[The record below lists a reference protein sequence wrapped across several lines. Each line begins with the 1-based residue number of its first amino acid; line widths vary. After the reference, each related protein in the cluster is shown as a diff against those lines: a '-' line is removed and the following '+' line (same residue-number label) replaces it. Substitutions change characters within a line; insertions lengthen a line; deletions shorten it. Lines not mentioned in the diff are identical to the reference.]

1 MDYDDWERRRGRRA
15 PAEALPD
22 NLVEEILL
30 RLPAPS
36 IGRCR
41 AVCKAWLS
49 RTSQPDFLRT
59 HAAARSYTATVTATA
74 TVETRTT
81 TPRGRSCTTVR
92 IRQLGRKCSGAVA
105 ASLAVW
111 FVSASELVRSMT
123 AVIGFWDGILCAAHI
138 LFGPGRGVERYVL
151 CNPLTEA
158 YTIVPAPATDGFL
171 VGGYAHPTTS
181 RFHIMHA
188 NFFTTME
195 TFWILRLGEN
205 SAWREVRRPALATT
219 RVCIKFLCAPPVRLH
234 GCLHWLA
241 SSASSAQF
249 LVAVFNM
256 EREEFRLMEAPG
268 GQGVR
273 DDNLSHSH
281 MMMGIHITH
290 CHDKLCTLAGEPGA
304 NVLGMWVLED
314 YSDPTSWQ
322 LQQKID
328 YYYSCGA
335 AAGAALDDDPHAAAA
350 QTFRAHFSTADVVE
364 VLPNGVDD
372 DDEGEEILLQ
382 LGDEEVMYNVGRVA
396 WRRLGILPLT
406 TRRLMMHRHCILPR
420 EVSFDDASQ
429 VLWEKDIGGH
439 CFYRIY

>member
-1 MDYDDWERRRGRRA
+1 MDYDDWEWRRGEKGPRGGA
-15 PAEALPD
+15 AGQP
-22 NLVEEILL
+22 
-30 RLPAPS
+30 
-36 IGRCR
+36 
-41 AVCKAWLS
+41 VCKAWLS
-49 RTSQPDFLRT
+49 RTSQPDFLRA
-59 HAAARSYTATVTATA
+59 HAAARSCTATVTATA

-105 ASLAVW
+105 ASLVVS
-111 FVSASELVRSMT
+111 FVSASEPVRSMT
-123 AVIGFWDGILCAAHI
+123 AIIGFWDGILCAAHI

-158 YTIVPAPATDGFL
+158 CTIVPAPATDGFL

-219 RVCIKFLCAPPVRLH
+219 RVCIKFLSAPPVRLH

-256 EREEFRLMEAPG
+256 EREELRLMEAPG

-290 CHDKLCTLAGEPGA
+290 CHDKLCALAGEPGTNA
-304 NVLGMWVLED
+304 LGMWR
-314 YSDPTSWQ
+314 
-322 LQQKID
+322 KID

-350 QTFRAHFSTADVVE
+350 QTFRARFSTADVVE

-382 LGDEEVMYNVGRVA
+382 LSDEEVMYNVGRVA
-396 WRRLGILPLT
+396 WRRLRILPLT

-420 EVSFDDASQ
+420 EVSFGDASQ
-429 VLWEKDIGGH
+429 VPWEKDIGGH